1 MFTGIVEEIGT
12 LSFKKAG
19 KDGVFLTVKANK
31 IFDDLKVDNSVAIN
45 GVCQT
50 VTEIKDNEFCVFAME
65 ETLKKTTLGKL
76 KQGSKVNLER
86 ALTLQS
92 RLGGHIVQGHVDCV
106 AKVTNIEKKPTTVL
120 ISIRLNDKWE
130 HLSILHGSITIDGV
144 SLTIAR
150 KTGAVVTVSVIPY
163 TLKATTLSYLKKGD
177 EVNIETDIIGKY
189 LFEFANK
196 ESLLTKILRR

>member
-12 LSFKKAG
+12 LSGKRIG
-19 KDGVFLTVKANK
+19 KDGVFLTIKGEKVLN
-31 IFDDLKVDNSVAIN
+31 DLQIDNSIAVN

-50 VTEIKDNEFCVFAME
+50 VTEIKDREFTVFAME

-76 KQGSKVNLER
+76 KQGAKVNLER

-106 AKVTNIEKKPTTVL
+106 SKVTNIERKPTTSL
-120 ISIRLNDKWE
+120 ISIRMGSGFE
-130 HLSILHGSITIDGV
+130 HLAVLHGSITVDGV

-150 KTGAVVTVSVIPY
+150 KSGAVVTVSVIPY
-163 TLKATTLSYLKKGD
+163 TLKATTLSLLKKGD

-196 ESLLTKILRR
+196 ENLLTKILRR